1 MDLRFHKNHA
11 KWFVTPVLRAVRRY
25 ALNGEGDR
33 VCVGLSGGKD
43 STTLL
48 YILRYLQ
55 RHSHLEFELSAIHV
69 RTSPDYETASLRDYC
84 DAMAIPYIEAA
95 LELPSDLAAEKAC
108 SICARLKRG
117 AAVQAL
123 AHRGIRKLAYG
134 HHADDAA
141 ETLLMNIVQNKK
153 LGSFSPKVVV
163 EDSPVTIIRPMIYL
177 NEDTVASVHRHAGLP
192 LLNFTCPYAQH
203 NIRQRY
209 KETLRLCWDVV
220 LMIRGRGEMFR
231 ELLDAST
238 GEVLVRRC
246 LNSYL
251 TDVLT
256 VAYSSHF
263 FLPPLLMMLL
273 YSRGR
278 VAEFRDLVLA
288 MVLTTPFDSGSRSGK
303 RRPRGSEVR
312 TP

>member
-1 MDLRFHKNHA
+1 MIQVGAWAPSGGIFSLPWLKPECNLEAAAMDLRFHKNHA

-25 ALNGEGDR
+25 ALIGEGDR

-55 RHSHLEFELSAIHV
+55 DHSHLEFELSAIHV
-69 RTSPDYETASLRDYC
+69 RTSPDYETTSLRDYC
-84 DAMAIPYIEAA
+84 DALAIPYIEAA
-95 LELPSDLAAEKAC
+95 LELPSDLAAGKTC

-153 LGSFSPKVVV
+153 LGSFSPKVAA
-163 EDSPVTIIRPMIYL
+163 EGSPVIIIRPMIYL
-177 NEDTVASVHRHAGLP
+177 NEETVALVHRHAGLP
-192 LLNFTCPYAQH
+192 LLDFTCSYAQH

-209 KETLRLCWDVV
+209 KEALRLLGESLGIRPLSRHVV
-220 LMIRGRGEMFR
+220 SALENVDETNVWQSLRGEA
-231 ELLDAST
+231 EGGEGAINSIT
-238 GEVLVRRC
+238 GHRR
-246 LNSYL
+246 
-251 TDVLT
+251 
-256 VAYSSHF
+256 
-263 FLPPLLMMLL
+263 
-273 YSRGR
+273 G
-278 VAEFRDLVLA
+278 
-288 MVLTTPFDSGSRSGK
+288 
-303 RRPRGSEVR
+303 
-312 TP
+312 